1 MNITHKE
8 ITIIVIIFLLFVV
21 YLYYTKSIE
30 TFSQQSKPLEGTYM
44 DIVKNLYT
52 NIEIELDTLDNS
64 SDIMSSLC
72 NSIKN
77 NELFFKLYNK

>member
-1 MNITHKE
+1 
-8 ITIIVIIFLLFVV
+8 
-21 YLYYTKSIE
+21 
-30 TFSQQSKPLEGTYM
+30 M

-77 NELFFKLYNK
+77 NGYNLEKISTSGNFKMNLNKLIENDVELTNMSKNMVNNFKLH